1 MGVIRPP
8 FYCSGITN
16 VKFLYNTLSL
26 LYNIVKFHYKRLQ
39 MTSSTAD
46 KYTTTEYGKQNM
58 FGAEV
63 APWVDQDDNY
73 EGYAPN
79 AEKTNGRWAMIGIVA
94 LLGAYITTGQIIPG
108 VF

>member
-1 MGVIRPP
+1 
-8 FYCSGITN
+8 
-16 VKFLYNTLSL
+16 
-26 LYNIVKFHYKRLQ
+26 
-39 MTSSTAD
+39 MTSSTAN

-63 APWVDQDDNY
+63 APSVDENESY
-73 EGYAPN
+73 EGYAAN
-79 AEKTNGRWAMIGIVA
+79 AEKTNGRWAMIGFVA

>member
-1 MGVIRPP
+1 
-8 FYCSGITN
+8 
-16 VKFLYNTLSL
+16 
-26 LYNIVKFHYKRLQ
+26 

-63 APWVDQDDNY
+63 APWVDQNDNY
-73 EGYAPN
+73 EGHPEN
-79 AEKTNGRWAMIGIVA
+79 AEKTNGRWAMIGFVA
-94 LLGAYITTGQIIPG
+94 LIGAYMVTGQIIPG

>member
-1 MGVIRPP
+1 MEVIRPP
-8 FYCSGITN
+8 FYCSDTTN
-16 VKFLYNTLSL
+16 VKILYKSLSL
-26 LYNIVKFHYKRLQ
+26 LYNIVTLLNKRLQ

-63 APWVDQDDNY
+63 APWVDQNDNY
-73 EGYAPN
+73 EGYPEN